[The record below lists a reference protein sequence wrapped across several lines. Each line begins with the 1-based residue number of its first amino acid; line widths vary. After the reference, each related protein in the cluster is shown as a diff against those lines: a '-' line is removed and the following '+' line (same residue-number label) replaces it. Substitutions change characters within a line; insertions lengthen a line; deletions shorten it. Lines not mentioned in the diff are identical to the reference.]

1 MLFSQDIDQEIDYE
15 GMRAKVDKLV
25 EQEMRKRPSQSKR
38 DYASHFPSNFELF
51 KESPILGTEYQR
63 VQQGKP
69 ITEMDTSRYKL
80 IEPDDKEDEES
91 WKKAVDNSNAQL
103 YHQNHRFFNLE
114 LLQKFGAN
122 AWKLHNYQLEHELQQ
137 LQRTLED
144 YRQKILE
151 LNKQRKAEQIQAGSQ
166 IEALE
171 NKWTELIGQTLQLEV
186 ACASL
191 ETEIQQLKQYEQQL
205 INDTAKQREQQ
216 QQQSI
221 DDSDKQ
227 PTSDPDQ

>member
-1 MLFSQDIDQEIDYE
+1 M
-15 GMRAKVDKLV
+15 
-25 EQEMRKRPSQSKR
+25 
-38 DYASHFPSNFELF
+38 
-51 KESPILGTEYQR
+51 IL
-63 VQQGKP
+63 
-69 ITEMDTSRYKL
+69 
-80 IEPDDKEDEES
+80 
-91 WKKAVDNSNAQL
+91 
-103 YHQNHRFFNLE
+103 
-114 LLQKFGAN
+114 
-122 AWKLHNYQLEHELQQ
+122 
-137 LQRTLED
+137 
-144 YRQKILE
+144 
-151 LNKQRKAEQIQAGSQ
+151 QIQAGSQ

-205 INDTAKQREQQ
+205 INDTAKQCE

>member
-1 MLFSQDIDQEIDYE
+1 
-15 GMRAKVDKLV
+15 MRAKVDKLV

-80 IEPDDKEDEES
+80 IEPDDKEDGR
-91 WKKAVDNSNAQL
+91 KQI
-103 YHQNHRFFNLE
+103 
-114 LLQKFGAN
+114 QKFGAN

-166 IEALE
+166 IKALE
-171 NKWTELIGQTLQLEV
+171 NKWTELIGQTLQLEM

-205 INDTAKQREQQ
+205 INDTAKQHE

-221 DDSDKQ
+221 DDSDK
-227 PTSDPDQ
+227 